1 MNLFL
6 SLLTSFFVGFI
17 FTPVIILVLKK
28 FNLTEVPGG
37 RKIHSGYI
45 PSMGGLAFILAS
57 FFGMLSWLS
66 FEEVMQSRYFLVAL
80 AIMFSVGLRDDLME
94 LSAIQK
100 LIGQCIPA
108 FFIIIMADIRISG
121 FYGFLGIYEL
131 PYFLSVSLSFFLLI
145 VLTNSFNLID
155 GSDGLAG
162 TLSLISLMVLG
173 VWFYLVDLHAYS
185 LIAFT
190 LVGGILSFL
199 VFNWHPAK
207 IFMGDTGSLSLGF
220 ALTVFVILFVDNNGT
235 MSAWEGV
242 KMNAPI
248 SAGLGLMI
256 VPIYDTIR
264 IFIKRI
270 SKGRSP
276 LKPDKSH
283 VHHFLMRMG
292 FGHDRVAIILGGIT
306 CVFIGFPFLFP
317 QINDH
322 ILLPFLVLLAVV
334 LGLWMDTRTLRN
346 VKENVLTSPS
356 ISEKIKD
363 KTKISS
369 KKKPIISNKVFENN
383 GMNMN

>member
-220 ALTVFVILFVDNNGT
+220 ALTVFVILFVDKNGT
-235 MSAWEGV
+235 MSGWEGL
-242 KMNAPI
+242 KLDAPI
-248 SAGLGLMI
+248 AAGLGLMI

-264 IFIKRI
+264 IFVKRI
-270 SKGRSP
+270 SKGKSP

-283 VHHFLMRMG
+283 VHHFLIRMG
-292 FGHDRVAIILGGIT
+292 LGHDRVALILGGIT
-306 CVFIGFPFLFP
+306 CFFIALPFFLP
-317 QINDH
+317 NLSDH
-322 ILLPFLVLLAVV
+322 ILLPVLILLAVS
-334 LGLWMDTRTLRN
+334 LGLWMDAKTLKN
-346 VKENVLTSPS
+346 VKENILTTPP
-356 ISEKIKD
+356 ISEKLKI
-363 KTKISS
+363 KTKKQT
-369 KKKPIISNKVFENN
+369 KKKPIIPDGILENN
-383 GMNMN
+383 DLNMN